1 MAHLKKLQTEMD
13 KGLKKVD
20 EGVEEYNRLKE
31 AHHRA
36 SQPNQ
41 REKLEE
47 SLKAQIKK
55 LQRDRNQ
62 LSAWIADKSVKEK
75 DHLMESKSKI
85 EALMDHFKDFERES
99 KTKRFSQVGLNKEDR
114 ADPEVQKR
122 REMITW
128 IQDMLSNLEKEFD
141 ELTAEDQRLTS
152 RKPSKNSKEEANLA
166 FTKRVLESHRWHR
179 NKLEQLQRKLNNEDV
194 NVESLETLKDS
205 LTNYMDE
212 GINQRTA
219 EGFMDFNEAY
229 DDFNLE
235 EVEDY
240 LATGREKDDEEEK
253 EEVKK
258 EEPKPKEPAKHKS
271 PSISVHP
278 RPVEE
283 KPKEKVAS
291 KQIAPR
297 VLAQPPAHHAPS
309 QASHAMPSAVA
320 AAAAPAAPVA
330 SPPKP
335 HVPKQPMV
343 APPPQVPPQRPV
355 HVGTVGPVDAIIAP
369 VPPPSKPP
377 PPDAVPA
384 HAPPP
389 AHPPPPPPNVL
400 PPLPPAQAA
409 FGLALP
415 PVGLPPPP
423 NEAPPV
429 AGAQNQIEV
438 AEGPAGL
445 QYAALTKEQERNHAL
460 FEASGRFMPL
470 PSDRRKHR
478 NYSPKIP
485 YIHRD
490 TAGRPLYPEEPSRS
504 SEDPRVFE
512 RYTEDTL
519 FFIFYFQQGTY
530 QQYLAANLLNRK
542 TWRYHTKY
550 HTWFQRHEQ
559 PICTAPEFESGTF
572 RFFDFETKWEPT
584 VKQDFTFEYA
594 WLESSD
600 L

>member
-1 MAHLKKLQTEMD
+1 MKKLQTEID

-20 EGVEEYNRLKE
+20 EGVEEYNRLRD

-41 REKLEE
+41 KDKLEE
-47 SLKAQIKK
+47 NLKAQIKK

-62 LSAWIADKSVKEK
+62 LSSWIADKSVKDK
-75 DHLMESKSKI
+75 DPLMESKSKI

-99 KTKRFSQVGLNKEDR
+99 KTKRFSQVGLNKGDR

-128 IQDMLSNLEKEFD
+128 IQDLLSDLEKEFD
-141 ELTAEDQRLTS
+141 ELTVEDQRLTS

-166 FTKRVLESHRWHR
+166 LTKRVLESHRWHM

-194 NVESLETLKDS
+194 NVESLEMLKDS

-219 EGFMDFNEAY
+219 EGFMDFNASY

-240 LATGREKDDEEEK
+240 LAAGREKDDEQK

-258 EEPKPKEPAKHKS
+258 EEPKPKEPAKHKA

-291 KQIAPR
+291 EQIATR
-297 VLAQPPAHHAPS
+297 VLAQPPAHQSPS
-309 QASHAMPSAVA
+309 QASHAMPSALA
-320 AAAAPAAPVA
+320 AAAAPVA
-330 SPPKP
+330 SPAPKP
-335 HVPKQPMV
+335 HVPKQLTV
-343 APPPQVPPQRPV
+343 VPPPQVPSQRPV
-355 HVGTVGPVDAIIAP
+355 HVGPADGIGPT

-377 PPDAVPA
+377 PAPLAVAAVAA
-384 HAPPP
+384 HVPPP
-389 AHPPPPPPNVL
+389 AQPPPPPPSYALL
-400 PPLPPAQAA
+400 PTPAA
-409 FGLALP
+409 GRLGALP
-415 PVGLPPPP
+415 FVVPPPP
-423 NEAPPV
+423 PYEAPPI
-429 AGAQNQIEV
+429 AQAQGQDQIAV
-438 AEGPAGL
+438 AEGLADL
-445 QYAALTKEQERNHAL
+445 QYDAALTEEQERNHAL
-460 FEASGRFMPL
+460 LEASGRFMPL
-470 PSDRRKHR
+470 PSDRRKNR
-478 NYSPKIP
+478 SYSPMIP

-490 TAGRPLYPEEPSRS
+490 AAGRALYPEEPHRS
-504 SEDPRVFE
+504 SEDPIYFAHYKHE
-512 RYTEDTL
+512 TL

-530 QQYLAANLLNRK
+530 QQYLAAKELNMA

-550 HTWFQRHEQ
+550 HTWFRRADQPVYTASDLEQ
-559 PICTAPEFESGTF
+559 GAYVY
-572 RFFDFETKWEPT
+572 FDFETKWESA
-584 VKQDFTFEYA
+584 VKTDFTFEYA

>member
-1 MAHLKKLQTEMD
+1 MAHLKKLQTEID

-20 EGVEEYNRLKE
+20 EGVEEYNRLKD

-41 REKLEE
+41 KEKLEE
-47 SLKAQIKK
+47 NLKAQIKK

-62 LSAWIADKSVKEK
+62 LSSWIAEKSVKDK
-75 DHLMESKSKI
+75 DLLMEGKSKI

-99 KTKRFSQVGLNKEDR
+99 KMKRFSQVGLNKEDR

-166 FTKRVLESHRWHR
+166 FTKRVLESHRWHM

-258 EEPKPKEPAKHKS
+258 EEPKPKEPAKHKA

-278 RPVEE
+278 RPVDE

-291 KQIAPR
+291 KQIATR
-297 VLAQPPAHHAPS
+297 VLAQPPAHQAPS

-320 AAAAPAAPVA
+320 AAAAPVA
-330 SPPKP
+330 SPAPSP
-335 HVPKQPMV
+335 HIPKQLTV
-343 APPPQVPPQRPV
+343 APPPPVQVPPQPR
-355 HVGTVGPVDAIIAP
+355 
-369 VPPPSKPP
+369 
-377 PPDAVPA
+377 
-384 HAPPP
+384 
-389 AHPPPPPPNVL
+389 
-400 PPLPPAQAA
+400 
-409 FGLALP
+409 AL
-415 PVGLPPPP
+415 
-423 NEAPPV
+423 
-429 AGAQNQIEV
+429 
-438 AEGPAGL
+438 
-445 QYAALTKEQERNHAL
+445 
-460 FEASGRFMPL
+460 
-470 PSDRRKHR
+470 
-478 NYSPKIP
+478 
-485 YIHRD
+485 IH
-490 TAGRPLYPEEPSRS
+490 
-504 SEDPRVFE
+504 
-512 RYTEDTL
+512 
-519 FFIFYFQQGTY
+519 I
-530 QQYLAANLLNRK
+530 
-542 TWRYHTKY
+542 
-550 HTWFQRHEQ
+550 
-559 PICTAPEFESGTF
+559 
-572 RFFDFETKWEPT
+572 
-584 VKQDFTFEYA
+584 
-594 WLESSD
+594 
-600 L
+600 